1 MQETSLRFVDTEFLH
16 LAYLEDGPPTGRP
29 VVLVHGFPYDVHAFD
44 EVAARLVAHGSRV
57 IRPYVRGFGPT
68 RFRSDDILRSG
79 QQAARAVDL
88 IQLVR
93 ALRLERPVIGGFDWG
108 GNAACAAAASWPRE
122 LGGLVSY
129 AGYDVIDIDAQRL
142 SPGPSLEQ
150 VCWYQHL
157 FQTPRGARCLEEHR
171 ADLCLALWRQW
182 SPHWTFDAATYALS
196 AASFDNPDFVDVVIH
211 AYRFMFGRA
220 DGDPRFDELEASLAT
235 SPAIAV
241 PTVTIDGTADPLKPG
256 GTAHHARFFVGRHAH
271 RVVEGA
277 GHNVPQER
285 PEVFAEA
292 VATVQGWRA

>member
-1 MQETSLRFVDTEFLH
+1 MQTAFPRFVDTEFLR
-16 LAYLEDGPPTGRP
+16 LAYLEDGPPGGWP
-29 VVLVHGFPYDVHAFD
+29 VVLVHGFPYDVHAYD
-44 EVAARLVAHGSRV
+44 AVTARLVAQGSRV

-68 RFRSDDILRSG
+68 RFLSDDTPRSG

-88 IQLVR
+88 IQLTR

-108 GNAACAAAASWPRE
+108 GNAACAAAVLWPEE

-129 AGYDVIDIDAQRL
+129 AGYDVIDSAAQRL
-142 SPGPSLEQ
+142 SPGPSLEH

-157 FQTPRGARCLEEHR
+157 FQTARGEHCLAEHR
-171 ADLCLALWRQW
+171 AELCRMLWRQW
-182 SPHWTFDAATYALS
+182 SPHWSFDDATYARS
-196 AASFDNPDFVDVVIH
+196 AASFENPDFVRVVIH

-220 DGDPRFDELEASLAT
+220 DGDPRFDALEATLAG
-235 SPAIAV
+235 SPPIAV

-256 GTAHHARFFVGRHAH
+256 GTAHHARWFSGRHEH
-271 RVVEGA
+271 RVVEA

-292 VATVQGWRA
+292 VEAVQAWRA